1 MKIYNKKNIINLWDE
16 VIPKSYYKKMYDEI
30 KFELLNNI
38 FKDEIS
44 KLVDK
49 HLSDDFKGKLI
60 KDDYCEDVK

>member
-30 KFELLNNI
+30 KFELLNDI

-44 KLVDK
+44 KIVDK
-49 HLSDDFKGKLI
+49 HLSDDFKGELI
-60 KDDYCEDVK
+60 KDDYCE